1 MIFGPPRFATI
12 ASLAVSG
19 CAVGPDFVPP
29 EPAAPVD
36 FAVQA
41 DALKIAEPEVEWWA
55 TFEDPL
61 LDHLIGDAVTANH
74 DLRIAASNVL
84 VARSLLGES
93 GFDRWPTVTA
103 SGGVIRQQQ
112 SEAVSA
118 AGFADPVT
126 VWDGGFD
133 ASWELDF
140 FGRVRRSIEA
150 LAGDYNAAV
159 ADRRDAFVIVTAEVA
174 RNYIELRGAQYRL
187 QVAHENAR
195 NQQQTFQLTE
205 ALLEGGRGTNLD
217 IARAQS
223 QFESTLASIPP
234 LEAAVRRAIHR
245 LGVLTGVPPGSLYRD
260 LETTRPLPPLPETV
274 SIGDPAALLRRRP
287 DIAAAEFQLAAATAR
302 IGMATADLFPRVT
315 VIGAAGYTAIDES
328 DFGRSSTERFSIGP
342 FLSWAAFDLGRV
354 RARISAAEAATD
366 GSLAI
371 YERTVLLALEE
382 TDNALI
388 NFTRS
393 RQRLEH
399 LRVSAGAGGTAA
411 ELARL
416 RYRNGV
422 DSFLTV
428 LDAERRV
435 LELQDL
441 LASGEMEAAQNLV
454 AVYKALGGAWQYQAE

>member
-1 MIFGPPRFATI
+1 
-12 ASLAVSG
+12 
-19 CAVGPDFVPP
+19 
-29 EPAAPVD
+29 
-36 FAVQA
+36 
-41 DALKIAEPEVEWWA
+41 
-55 TFEDPL
+55 
-61 LDHLIGDAVTANH
+61 
-74 DLRIAASNVL
+74 
-84 VARSLLGES
+84 
-93 GFDRWPTVTA
+93 
-103 SGGVIRQQQ
+103 
-112 SEAVSA
+112 
-118 AGFADPVT
+118 
-126 VWDGGFD
+126 
-133 ASWELDF
+133 
-140 FGRVRRSIEA
+140 
-150 LAGDYNAAV
+150 
-159 ADRRDAFVIVTAEVA
+159 
-174 RNYIELRGAQYRL
+174 
-187 QVAHENAR
+187 
-195 NQQQTFQLTE
+195 
-205 ALLEGGRGTNLD
+205 
-217 IARAQS
+217 
-223 QFESTLASIPP
+223 
-234 LEAAVRRAIHR
+234 
-245 LGVLTGVPPGSLYRD
+245 
-260 LETTRPLPPLPETV
+260 
-274 SIGDPAALLRRRP
+274 
-287 DIAAAEFQLAAATAR
+287 
-302 IGMATADLFPRVT
+302 MATADLFPRVT